1 MDLGCMLRFVR
12 VNNHFSDTLRDW
24 HFGLKNWRLIRN
36 CLVWGSLPGILLIS
50 SLFLRVSHFR
60 YSFFIVVAA

>member
-1 MDLGCMLRFVR
+1 VTEFVTR
-12 VNNHFSDTLRDW
+12 RDW
-24 HFGLKNWRLIRN
+24 HFGLKHWRIIRN

-60 YSFFIVVAA
+60 YSFFIFVAA